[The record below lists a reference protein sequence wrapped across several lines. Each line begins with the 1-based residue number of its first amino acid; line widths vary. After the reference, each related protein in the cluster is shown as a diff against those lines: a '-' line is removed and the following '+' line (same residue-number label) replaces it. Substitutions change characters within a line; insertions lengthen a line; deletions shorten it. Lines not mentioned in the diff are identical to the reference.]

1 MDYSGAW
8 KTAFPDGFFDQPTN
22 VIISFFPRNSKIYQI
37 TLKFEALGDMLFS
50 PCWQR
55 FSSKSNIIKLRWI
68 EDFISAEIFYDESS
82 DNLCCKWSYN
92 GGSVSTKLVR
102 CDAFERI
109 NKHAL
114 ILENIGRYALLKKY
128 SKYSCLYAINHCRS
142 LTLINHLR
150 NFKSYRSI

>member
-82 DNLCCKWSYN
+82 DNLCCKWS
-92 GGSVSTKLVR
+92 
-102 CDAFERI
+102 
-109 NKHAL
+109 
-114 ILENIGRYALLKKY
+114 
-128 SKYSCLYAINHCRS
+128 
-142 LTLINHLR
+142 
-150 NFKSYRSI
+150 